1 MALRV
6 LLADESH
13 TIKKVF
19 QLALQDFAVEV
30 RPVNIG
36 LDVLSVAKKFKP
48 DIVFAD
54 VLLQKKSGYEVCA
67 EIKND
72 PELKDTPV
80 ILMWSGFMELDDDKV
95 QASRANS
102 KLEKP
107 FDVNSLRKIIQEF
120 VEKTKTQRLSGFLTF
135 PDRPDFD
142 EPKAKADSA
151 SGGTATGK
159 AQPPPPPSTASDAAQ
174 WNMESFEPID
184 QFKPVP
190 LTKPDVKDQD
200 LELIGAQ
207 SEESGAQWK
216 QKSLGAFK
224 VQPED
229 TTNDDELPIDY
240 IVPEGNIDAPRGM
253 MRTGQPPPPPAKSI
267 LQWESGEDSKL
278 SRGGAYVIDSASQTF
293 EYKGPS
299 NPSIPSKAGPPPP
312 PTETEV
318 DLDIEKLPK
327 HQNVAVSVSPE
338 QLEQLVQERAQ
349 AMIEE
354 VVWKVVPELASR
366 IIERELQKLLSEAG
380 PM

>member
-48 DIVFAD
+48 DIIFAD

-72 PELKDTPV
+72 PELMNTPV
-80 ILMWSGFMELDDDKV
+80 ILMWSGFMELDEDKV
-95 QASRANS
+95 QASKANS

-107 FDVNSLRKIIQEF
+107 FDVNSLRKIVQEF

-135 PDRPDFD
+135 PDRPDF
-142 EPKAKADSA
+142 EESKPKTALPPP
-151 SGGTATGK
+151 TATST
-159 AQPPPPPSTASDAAQ
+159 QTPPPPPKTEESPQ

-184 QFKPVP
+184 QFKPVS
-190 LTKPDVKDQD
+190 LTKAEVKDQD
-200 LELIGAQ
+200 LELIGSQAD
-207 SEESGAQWK
+207 EAATQWK
-216 QKSLGAFK
+216 QKSLGDFK
-224 VQPED
+224 VQSDE
-229 TTNDDELPIDY
+229 TTDDEIPIDY
-240 IVPEGNIDAPRGM
+240 MIPEEKMDTPRGM
-253 MRTGQPPPPPAKSI
+253 LRTGQPPPPPSKPI
-267 LQWESGEDSKL
+267 LQWDTNEDSKVL
-278 SRGGAYVIDSASQTF
+278 RGGAYVIDSASQTF

-299 NPSIPSKAGPPPP
+299 NPSIPSATKPPPVP
-312 PTETEV
+312 PEV
-318 DLDIEKLPK
+318 DVDL
-327 HQNVAVSVSPE
+327 AVESIPSREASGPSIPSAE
-338 QLEQLVQERAQ
+338 LERMIQERAQ

-380 PM
+380 PP